1 MRACNSCCCS
11 GLSLLYAA
19 SSSGTVNVMPL
30 SGSEVFLTGAGDAVP
45 DAVGVGVAEAFGVVD
60 AVDDGALSGR
70 TSLAC
75 GLAAGLDAAAGE
87 DVAGVVVAA
96 PPLAV
101 AGPLAVAEA
110 DGVVVACAVTG
121 GITSGRKFRL
131 AA

>member
-1 MRACNSCCCS
+1 
-11 GLSLLYAA
+11 
-19 SSSGTVNVMPL
+19 MPL
-30 SGSEVFLTGAGDAVP
+30 NGSEVFVTGAGDAVA
-45 DAVGVGVAEAFGVVD
+45 DAVGVGVTEAFGVVEAFGVDD

-87 DVAGVVVAA
+87 DVAGVVGAPADPLVVADA
-96 PPLAV
+96 DV
-101 AGPLAVAEA
+101 

-121 GITSGRKFRL
+121 GITSPRKFRL